1 MRNAMLPA
9 MPQIVAR
16 VDASLA
22 ADLDALVADGTVAS
36 RSDGVRLALE
46 QFIDRH
52 RRAEIGRQ
60 IVAGY
65 TAMPQT
71 DDDGLWSDEQ
81 TIAMIAEEPW

>member
-1 MRNAMLPA
+1 MLPS
-9 MPQIVAR
+9 MPPIVAR
-16 VDASLA
+16 VDAALA

-52 RRAEIGRQ
+52 RRAEIGQQ

-65 TAMPQT
+65 AAMPQADEEDT
-71 DDDGLWSDEQ
+71 WSGAAA
-81 TIAMIAEEPW
+81 IAMIAEEPW